1 MGKDPRACVVAE
13 SPSTLAQ
20 KTILLI
26 EDSPVLSKV
35 MQRTIETCT
44 PHRVIHFSDGEMIL
58 EKIREHKPDLL
69 IFDYDLPGKNGIEL
83 YDCVHLTESYKH
95 IPTILVSA
103 QLPEEQVACRNL
115 PSLTKP
121 YKTSMLLEM
130 LQDVLVQA

>member
-1 MGKDPRACVVAE
+1 MGKDQIACVVAE
-13 SPSTLAQ
+13 SPSTPAQ

-69 IFDYDLPGKNGIEL
+69 IFDYDLPGKTAIEL
-83 YDCVHLTESYKH
+83 YDWVHRTESYKH

-103 QLPEEQVACRNL
+103 ELPKEQVACRNL
-115 PSLTKP
+115 PSLSKP
-121 YKTSMLLEM
+121 YATSALLQMLE
-130 LQDVLVQA
+130 DVIV